1 MFPSHLDSGF
11 HIVCQDNELR
21 WSAVVMGAKT
31 HDVDNLTKARPLWMF
46 DNESEYV
53 KEFLDS
59 NRIGELDQIFNQP
72 VGERTEVYRHPD
84 EIRPEPVR
92 GGRHRDRGAIGGGG
106 RPAFSDNPP
115 EPLSLDDQEKVYR
128 KLERRQEILDLL
140 GELQKKRP
148 PKA

>member
-1 MFPSHLDSGF
+1 MAC
-11 HIVCQDNELR
+11 IVGQDDELGR
-21 WSAVVMGAKT
+21 PAIVMGAKAD
-31 HDVDNLTKARPLWMF
+31 DVDNLTKARPLWMF

-92 GGRHRDRGAIGGGG
+92 GGRHRDRGAIGAGG
-106 RPAFSDNPP
+106 RSRV
-115 EPLSLDDQEKVYR
+115 Q
-128 KLERRQEILDLL
+128 RQPTGAAIPGRS
-140 GELQKKRP
+140 GEGLP
-148 PKA
+148 